1 MRPVVSFTKL
11 YGKVAIYVC
20 GWLAAQ
26 LQQHL
31 FGGVIL
37 LMRKSHCRFLLA
49 SWRRR
54 EQKIPNRAN
63 RRLWRFLMRQMAH
76 AFEGHPL

>member
-1 MRPVVSFTKL
+1 MRPVVNFTKF
-11 YGKVAIYVC
+11 YGQLAIYFC

-26 LQQHL
+26 LKQYL
-31 FGGVIL
+31 VGGLIL
-37 LMRKSHCRFLLA
+37 LTRKSQCRFLLA

-63 RRLWRFLMRQMAH
+63 RRFWRFLMRQVAH